1 MMTRVFLLLL
11 LALPVVAQSGPC
23 TEQSVRTAS
32 AKQDRSSYAEDAYFF
47 SGALDKPVVGRAA
60 ADKAFAPVAAGRKN
74 ENKSAPVADRI
85 VAAPSGEMAY
95 EYGTAKASFD
105 ERDTGKHVEFTAAYL
120 RVWRAVD
127 GSCKLAAEIF
137 EPEEK

>member
-1 MMTRVFLLLL
+1 MITRVFLAVLFV
-11 LALPVVAQSGPC
+11 LPAAAQSGPC
-23 TEQSVRTAS
+23 TEQSVKTES
-32 AKQDRSSYAEDAYFF
+32 AKQNLNFADDVYIF
-47 SGALDKPVVGRAA
+47 SGALDKPVVGKAA
-60 ADKAFAPVAAGRKN
+60 ADKAFAPVAAERKN
-74 ENKSAPVADRI
+74 ENKAAPVPDRI
-85 VAAPSGEMAY
+85 VAAASGEMAY
-95 EYGTAKASFD
+95 EYGTAKASYD